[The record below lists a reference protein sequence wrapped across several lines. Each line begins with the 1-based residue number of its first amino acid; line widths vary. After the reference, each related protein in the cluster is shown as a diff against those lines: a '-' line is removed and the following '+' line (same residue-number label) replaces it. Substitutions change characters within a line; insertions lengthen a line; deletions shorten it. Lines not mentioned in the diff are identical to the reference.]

1 MSKSNADKDKLS
13 RLRCHC
19 FFIPIRLPRCQ
30 SLKLVGLD
38 RFELSASSLSG
49 TRSNQ
54 LSYKPIMHGWLKYG
68 GDDRDRT
75 DDLRLAKAALSQLSY
90 VPRKEVSHSL
100 QSAIRPHSAKVP
112 RTISA
117 GHSWG

>member
-1 MSKSNADKDKLS
+1 M
-13 RLRCHC
+13 
-19 FFIPIRLPRCQ
+19 
-30 SLKLVGLD
+30 VGLD

-54 LSYKPIMHGWLKYG
+54 LSYKPSFESGWLEFG

-90 VPRKEVSHSL
+90 VPPLVMSMPSLSGKNKEPRGRVGPVG
-100 QSAIRPHSAKVP
+100 QSPALAKQP
-112 RTISA
+112 RA
-117 GHSWG
+117 NPCGAFWG

>member
-1 MSKSNADKDKLS
+1 MSKSNSSQDKNS
-13 RLRCHC
+13 RPGYNC

-54 LSYKPIMHGWLKYG
+54 LSYKPIMHGWLKFG

-75 DDLRLAKAALSQLSY
+75 DYLRLAKAALSQLSY
-90 VPRKEVSHSL
+90 VP
-100 QSAIRPHSAKVP
+100 P
-112 RTISA
+112 
-117 GHSWG
+117 

>member
-1 MSKSNADKDKLS
+1 MQNYTLVSRYQLLHHAFDFACYSNVKERFRNRAKDARPSHNCL
-13 RLRCHC
+13 
-19 FFIPIRLPRCQ
+19 FIPRMPPR
-30 SLKLVGLD
+30 KLVGLD

-54 LSYKPIMHGWLKYG
+54 LSYKPIAYGWLKSG

-90 VPRKEVSHSL
+90 VPPQK
-100 QSAIRPHSAKVP
+100 
-112 RTISA
+112 
-117 GHSWG
+117 

>member
-1 MSKSNADKDKLS
+1 M
-13 RLRCHC
+13 
-19 FFIPIRLPRCQ
+19 
-30 SLKLVGLD
+30 VGLD

-54 LSYKPIMHGWLKYG
+54 LSYKPICTAGSSSG

-90 VPRKEVSHSL
+90 VPSL
-100 QSAIRPHSAKVP
+100 
-112 RTISA
+112 
-117 GHSWG
+117 